1 MIKPKMKTKGG
12 PNDIDIHVGQRV
24 KVRRSILG
32 LSQEKLAD
40 ALGITF
46 QQVQKYERGTNR
58 ISASRLFDLMKILN
72 VEPNYFFEQIG
83 SDKNLS
89 ALALGLSDNEQE
101 GFVHNGEDIME
112 SKETI
117 NLLKAYYSVPDE
129 EARKGMME
137 LVKSMAKQL
146 KKD

>member
-1 MIKPKMKTKGG
+1 MKTKGG